1 MSRSSPATILQA
13 TLELCDTGVRL
24 MRQNLRRAAPGAT
37 EEEIDR
43 RLCEWL
49 RERPLVNRG
58 ETALRIVPPDSRR
71 W

>member
-1 MSRSSPATILQA
+1 MSRSSPAILLQA

-24 MRQNLRRAAPGAT
+24 MRQNLRRAAPEAP

-43 RLCEWL
+43 RLREWL
-49 RERPLVNRG
+49 RERPLVSPR
-58 ETALRIVPPDSRR
+58 ETALRIVAPETRG